1 MKHEYFF
8 NLGKR
13 VRELKNGECVLE
25 AFAVKFENKYLNCAG
40 FNQQHFEQ
48 ASCHIFSWE
57 RSNKYLRK
65 GYEVERSNRHRRNL
79 SGK

>member
-25 AFAVKFENKYLNCAG
+25 AFAVKFENKYLNCSG

-48 ASCHIFSWE
+48 ASCHI
-57 RSNKYLRK
+57 
-65 GYEVERSNRHRRNL
+65 L
-79 SGK
+79 SG